1 MPLQW
6 RAASYAAVNEVG
18 ARLPA
23 RPPALVE
30 HAVMAVR
37 CCICILP
44 QVPDLVT
51 EYQKGTTML
60 DKYVTHNMKFDQI
73 NEAFE
78 LLHAGECLRCV
89 LTF

>member
-1 MPLQW
+1 MES
-6 RAASYAAVNEVG
+6 ACTGASDEI
-18 ARLPA
+18 P
-23 RPPALVE
+23 
-30 HAVMAVR
+30 HAYTAHAFVS
-37 CCICILP
+37 

-51 EYQKGTTML
+51 DYMSGATLL
-60 DKYVTHNMKFDQI
+60 DKYITHNMKFDQI